1 MIDIDSLMDELLEAT
16 YTINGDTF
24 HLITFDKKYRIP
36 EFKRLITNW
45 CIKQE
50 GKQVGKMAELEA
62 KVKAYEAI
70 ISNSNFSMAITGNKE
85 NTTEISD
92 YTYTSPATVDERSK
106 QLVDSDMLYASIAKD
121 TYLLTDE
128 SDNRDYGMFLID
140 IRKKI
145 DKATTVI
152 ERNE

>member
-1 MIDIDSLMDELLEAT
+1 MVNIDDLIETLCKAT
-16 YTINGDTF
+16 YINEYGNNMPLIRINGEEQ
-24 HLITFDKKYRIP
+24 LP
-36 EFKRLITNW
+36 QLRLIINSW
-45 CIKQE
+45 CNEQE
-50 GKQVGKMAELEA
+50 SKQVAIMAELEA

-70 ISNSNFSMAITGNKE
+70 ISNSNFSMAITENKE
-85 NTTEISD
+85 NTNDDLLETEILE
-92 YTYTSPATVDERSK
+92 PHGR
-106 QLVDSDMLYASIAKD
+106 LVDSDMLYASIAKD

-128 SDNRDYGMFLID
+128 SDSRDYGMFLID

>member
-1 MIDIDSLMDELLEAT
+1 MVDVDSLMDELLEST
-16 YTINGDTF
+16 YTVNGDTF
-24 HLITFDKKYRIP
+24 HLITYDKKYRVP
-36 EFKRLITNW
+36 EFKRIITNW
-45 CIKQE
+45 CTKQE
-50 GKQVGKMAELEA
+50 SKQVAIMAELQA

-85 NTTEISD
+85 NTTEVSD
-92 YTYTSPATVDERSK
+92 YAYTSPAMVDERSK

-145 DKATTVI
+145 DKATTII